1 MGNSYCVDN
10 YVPIIKGTNRMFI
23 QWETVTVYVVLPSRS
38 MCNYVVLPC
47 IPIVPLYMQSIQVGS
62 TTVAEIMYAKL

>member
-1 MGNSYCVDN
+1 
-10 YVPIIKGTNRMFI
+10 MFNI
-23 QWETVTVYVVLPSRS
+23 QWETEIMLAVYVVLPSCS

-62 TTVAEIMYAKL
+62 TMVAELMYAKL